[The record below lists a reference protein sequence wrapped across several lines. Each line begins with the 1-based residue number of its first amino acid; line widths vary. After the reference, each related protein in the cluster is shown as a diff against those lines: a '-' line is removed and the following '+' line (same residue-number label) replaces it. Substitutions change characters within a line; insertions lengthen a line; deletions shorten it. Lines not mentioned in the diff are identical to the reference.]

1 MTDNE
6 KLTMLKALIG
16 DTSLTDDALFVYLQL
31 AGEKVLRRCYPYAA
45 STQEYTVPDRYAT
58 IQVELACNEVLKRG
72 AEGQS
77 SFSDN
82 GVSRVYESEDVLLRR
97 ILPYAHVPEGLAEYT
112 STVVTTLAA
121 TSS

>member
-1 MTDNE
+1 MTDSE

-16 DTSLTDDALFVYLQL
+16 NTSLADDALYVYLNL
-31 AGEKVLRRCYPYAA
+31 AGEKVLRRCYPFAA
-45 STQEYTVPDRYAT
+45 STQDYTVPERYET

-72 AEGQS
+72 AQGQS

-97 ILPYAHVPEGLAEYT
+97 ILPYAHVPG
-112 STVVTTLAA
+112 VVADEIG
-121 TSS
+121 

>member
-1 MTDNE
+1 MTDAE

-16 DTSLTDDALFVYLQL
+16 TTNLSDETLLVYLTL
-31 AGEKVLRRCYPYAA
+31 AGEKVLRKCYPFAA
-45 STQEYTVPDRYAT
+45 STQEYTVPERYET
-58 IQVELACNEVLKRG
+58 IQVELACNEVVKRG

-97 ILPYAHVPEGLAEYT
+97 IVPYAHVPG
-112 STVVTTLAA
+112 VVADEIG
-121 TSS
+121 